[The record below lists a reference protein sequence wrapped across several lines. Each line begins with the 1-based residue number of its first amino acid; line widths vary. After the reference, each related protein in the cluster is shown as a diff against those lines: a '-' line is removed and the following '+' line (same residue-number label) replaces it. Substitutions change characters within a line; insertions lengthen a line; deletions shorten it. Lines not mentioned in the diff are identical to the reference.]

1 MLHSLIAFWI
11 ASSSAP
17 ASAPAVYPQAWVFEA
32 MHKNGNNSCQ
42 QLVYKKGCAVL
53 RTGKIFL
60 HVTLDDAGKV
70 ETLTV
75 TKNAIRRDPKLVE
88 KCARE
93 SVKKWQFHPP
103 EGVSNEVDFALI
115 LSDKC

>member
-1 MLHSLIAFWI
+1 
-11 ASSSAP
+11 
-17 ASAPAVYPQAWVFEA
+17 
-32 MHKNGNNSCQ
+32 
-42 QLVYKKGCAVL
+42 VL

-60 HVTLDDAGKV
+60 HLTLTDAGAV
-70 ETLTV
+70 QTLTV

-93 SVKKWQFHPP
+93 SVIKWQFHPP
-103 EGVSNEVDFALI
+103 PENVSHEVDFALI